1 MLKSLVRI
9 GFARGLGGSRGW
21 LTLGVVAGGLRV
33 LHRLATR
40 EEDVVYLEKL
50 LPGQS
55 LVIQHLPR
63 QKETRSGTR

>member
-21 LTLGVVAGGLRV
+21 LALGVVAGGLRM
-33 LHRLATR
+33 LRRLATR

-55 LVIQHLPR
+55 LVIQHIPR
-63 QKETRSGTR
+63 QKEPRSGTR

>member
-1 MLKSLVRI
+1 MLKTLVRI

-21 LTLGVVAGGLRV
+21 LTLGVVAGGLR
-33 LHRLATR
+33 LLRRIAKR

-55 LVIQHLPR
+55 LVIQHIPR
-63 QKETRSGTR
+63 ER

>member
-9 GFARGLGGSRGW
+9 GFARGLGGSRVW
-21 LTLGVVAGGLRV
+21 LTLGVVAGGLR
-33 LHRLATR
+33 LLRRMATR

-55 LVIQHLPR
+55 VVIQHIPR
-63 QKETRSGTR
+63 PAKR